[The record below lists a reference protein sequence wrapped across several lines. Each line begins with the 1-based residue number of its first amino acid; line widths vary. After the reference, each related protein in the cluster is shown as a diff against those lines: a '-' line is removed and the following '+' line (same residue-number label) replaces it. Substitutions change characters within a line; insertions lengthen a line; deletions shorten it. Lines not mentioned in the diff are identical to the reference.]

1 MESLQKMNRYFH
13 SFLLS
18 LFLYSSLVGAIFYVQ
33 KEHFVTMHKKK
44 PQVVALKLC
53 APEIPQK
60 TASKIVPKPKPLPEK
75 PKPLPK
81 KPDPK
86 PVEKKIVKKIKKPLP
101 KNPPKEKIV
110 RPEPLKEVPPKP
122 IESEMVASKAVDE
135 VIKPVQV
142 EQKTQLAK
150 QTTSPVATF
159 DLEKERENYFEQ
171 VHELIDKNK
180 IYPKLAQKRNIED
193 RVVVSFVISKDG
205 DLVSYEIIEG
215 KTLFRSSIIDALQ
228 KSFPLKPKDGV
239 LTSDT
244 TVNIEVL
251 YTLI

>member
-1 MESLQKMNRYFH
+1 MNRYFH

-18 LFLYSSLVGAIFYVQ
+18 LFLYSSLVGAILYVQ
-33 KEHFVTMHKKK
+33 KEHFATMRKKK
-44 PQVVALKLC
+44 PQVIALKLC

-60 TASKIVPKPKPLPEK
+60 TASKITPK

-110 RPEPLKEVPPKP
+110 KPKPPKEVPPKP

-142 EQKTQLAK
+142 EQKSQLVK
-150 QTTSPVATF
+150 QTTSPVVIF
-159 DLEKERENYFEQ
+159 DLEKERENYFAQ

-239 LTSDT
+239 LTSNT

-251 YTLI
+251 YTLIGSVK